1 MRVAYRKAP
10 SVEVRI
16 LCRDA
21 PGSGSLVAM
30 DIFGGVTKHY
40 PDGRYVRDE
49 KSSRVRK
56 VSSLD
61 LVPLEDDV

>member
-1 MRVAYRKAP
+1 
-10 SVEVRI
+10 
-16 LCRDA
+16 
-21 PGSGSLVAM
+21 M